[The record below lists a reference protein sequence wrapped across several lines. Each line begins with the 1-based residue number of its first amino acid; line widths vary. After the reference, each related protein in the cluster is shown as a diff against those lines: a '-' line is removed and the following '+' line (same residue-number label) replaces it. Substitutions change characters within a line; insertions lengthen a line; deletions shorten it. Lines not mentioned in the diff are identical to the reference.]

1 MKEIEFRNIAKLR
14 AIHDKYGIVS
24 RTDDLEEFDKQ
35 KLYDGMKEGAF
46 KKILVIGSQ
55 RMSCKKVL
63 NYSKIFE
70 SVHARIGD
78 GLPEDFQV

>member
-14 AIHDKYGIVS
+14 AIYDKYGIVS
-24 RTDDLEEFDKQ
+24 STDELEEFEKQ
-35 KLYDGMKEGAF
+35 KLYDGKKKVAY
-46 KKILVIGSQ
+46 KKILVISSQ